1 MSALKDYVN
10 VFLNPGDFHFGRDKI
25 RLHTLLGSCVAITLW
40 HPKLRIGGMCHYLL
54 PDRASPCAKTHKLD
68 GRYAD
73 EAVQLFLLE
82 VTRHNT
88 RPKDY
93 HVKIFGG
100 GNMFPRRTKN
110 QMDVGVRN
118 IEVARRLLMEYGFA
132 LSIEDVGGAG
142 HRRIIFDL
150 WNGDVLVKQ
159 PKDNLVIKFAE
170 NTK

>member
-1 MSALKDYVN
+1 MAARKDHAN
-10 VFLNPGDFHFGRDKI
+10 VFLNPGDFYFCEAGT

-54 PDRASPCAKTHKLD
+54 PDRAFRTKNHKLD

-100 GNMFPRRTKN
+100 GNMFPGRAKN
-110 QMDVGVRN
+110 HMEVGIRN
-118 IEVARRLLMEYGFA
+118 IEMARRLLMESGFT
-132 LSIEDVGGAG
+132 LSVEDVGGAG
-142 HRRIIFDL
+142 HRKIIFDL
-150 WNGDVLVKQ
+150 RSGDVWVRQ
-159 PKDNLVIKFAE
+159 PKDHLVIKFAE
-170 NTK
+170 K